1 MPAMT
6 RVLAW
11 SLLLAV
17 AALTFVPPRL
27 RLVTG
32 FGHDL
37 EHFAMFL
44 LLGAA
49 FGLAYRRH
57 LYVVGLALVVCA
69 GALEVL
75 QIPIPGRHARLSDFL
90 VDALGA
96 CIGVWLSRR
105 VARPVPAA

>member
-1 MPAMT
+1 MMRIA
-6 RVLAW
+6 AW

-17 AALTFVPPRL
+17 TALTFVPALL
-27 RLVTG
+27 RPVTG

-37 EHFAMFL
+37 EHFAIFFL
-44 LLGAA
+44 TGAA

-57 LYVVGLALVVCA
+57 AWSIGLAMIVCA

-90 VDALGA
+90 IDALGA
-96 CIGVWLSRR
+96 CLGVAVSQWSR
-105 VARPVPAA
+105 ARSLASS